1 MALLII
7 SLTLP
12 CTLSEKTKPR
22 TPAASCSR
30 NTMVGQRESVCR
42 RQMFSQRDHLMQPQK
57 VSRNLRMPTRIS
69 RMARSTARQ
78 ASAASGGVAVC
89 LLWCWLNGVPGVGG
103 ALPELSSSPGGG
115 LFSVAKGYR
124 EQYCPPTGRTR
135 RAQKG
140 LWPLIWGTNN
150 LRAFIP
156 RLERGGTIFTP
167 EKN

>member
-12 CTLSEKTKPR
+12 RTLSEKTKPR

-42 RQMFSQRDHLMQPQK
+42 RQTFSQRDHLMQPQK

-69 RMARSTARQ
+69 RMAGSTARQ

-89 LLWCWLNGVPGVGG
+89 LLWCRLNGVPGMGGHSQNCPPPLVGDSPVWLKVTG
-103 ALPELSSSPGGG
+103 SSTALPRGEHQGPRRVCG
-115 LFSVAKGYR
+115 L
-124 EQYCPPTGRTR
+124 
-135 RAQKG
+135 
-140 LWPLIWGTNN
+140 
-150 LRAFIP
+150 
-156 RLERGGTIFTP
+156 
-167 EKN
+167 